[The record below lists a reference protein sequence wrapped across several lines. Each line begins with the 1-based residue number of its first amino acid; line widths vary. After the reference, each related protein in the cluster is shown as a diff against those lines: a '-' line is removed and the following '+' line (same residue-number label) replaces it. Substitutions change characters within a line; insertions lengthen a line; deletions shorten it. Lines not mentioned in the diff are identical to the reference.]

1 MNASQAVMNE
11 STTILPAIYT
21 ISDLAQEFDL
31 TPRAIR
37 FYEDEG
43 LLAPTRAGTRRVYS
57 NRDRVRLKLILRG
70 KRLGFALSD
79 IKELLDL
86 YDTTHSERAQLVQ
99 FLKRLDERRAMIE
112 QQREDIDV
120 ILREIDGLTRQC
132 KKLLEKDRRG

>member
-1 MNASQAVMNE
+1 MSA
-11 STTILPAIYT
+11 TTMPAIYT
-21 ISDLAQEFDL
+21 ISDLAREFDL

-43 LLAPTRAGTRRVYS
+43 LLAPTRAGKRRVYA

-86 YDTTHSERAQLVQ
+86 YDTTHSERAQLVE
-99 FLKRLDERRAMIE
+99 FLRRLDERRAMIE

-120 ILREIDGLTRQC
+120 ILREINGLTRQC
-132 KKLLEKDRRG
+132 KKLLEKDRRS